1 MFPTNISLSEKGMTT
16 FFDGTPP
23 FYLVVPVFVV
33 TALFLIALK
42 RRPNLPPSPKALPVL
57 GHLHLLRPLIH
68 HSFRDFAARHG
79 PLFSLRLGSVL
90 CVVASTPDLAR
101 ELLKTHELT
110 FAARK
115 HNAAIDHLTYQSAF
129 AFAPYGPY
137 WKFIKKLSQT
147 ELLGARTL
155 HQFLPIRNGE
165 LQHFIR
171 VLHDKSL
178 SSESVNVTQELVK
191 LANNII
197 SQMMLSIRSSG
208 VDSQADEARTLIR
221 EVTQIF
227 GEFNVSDFIWF
238 CKHVDFQGYKKRFE
252 DIHKRY
258 DALLEKIIRDREELR
273 RKKRVPRADEVKDF
287 LDMML
292 DIYEDENSEMKL
304 TREHIKALV
313 LDIFTA
319 GTDTSATSIE
329 WALAELINN
338 PTVLKKAREE
348 ISSVVGDH
356 RLVNE
361 SDVKSMPYIQAI
373 IKEALRL
380 HPPIPMVA
388 RKSVQ
393 ECRIGGYT
401 IPEDTLLFVNIWAI
415 ARDPKVWANPLQ
427 FSPER
432 FLEPA
437 NGNLTGNIDVKGQHF
452 ELLPFGSGRRGCP
465 GISLAMLE
473 LPTVLAAMIQCF
485 DWKPCDQAGQEVKA
499 VNMDERPGLT
509 CPRAMNCFACL
520 CRVWAPYRSWQLV
533 IQRVS
538 RWPNMP

>member
-1 MFPTNISLSEKGMTT
+1 MKT
-16 FFDGTPP
+16 FFEATSPSNLIIP
-23 FYLVVPVFVV
+23 IFVV
-33 TALFLIALK
+33 AAAAALFLIALK
-42 RRPNLPPSPKALPVL
+42 WRPNLPPSPKALPVL
-57 GHLHLLRPLIH
+57 GHLHLLGPLIH
-68 HSFRDFAARHG
+68 HSFRDFAACHG
-79 PLFSLRLGSVL
+79 PLISLRLGSVL

-115 HNAAIDHLTYQSAF
+115 HNAAIDHLTYKSAF

-155 HQFLPIRNGE
+155 NQFLPIRTSE
-165 LQHFIR
+165 LRHFIR
-171 VLHDKSL
+171 ALYDKSL
-178 SSESVNVTQELVK
+178 SSESVNITQELVK

-208 VDSQADEARTLIR
+208 MDSQADEARTLVR

-238 CKHVDFQGYKKRFE
+238 CKNVDFQGYKKRFE
-252 DIHKRY
+252 DIHRRY
-258 DALLEKIIRDREELR
+258 DALLEKIITDREELR
-273 RKKRVPRADEVKDF
+273 RKTRVQEAGEGGGKEDVKDF

-292 DIYEDENSEMKL
+292 DIYENENSEMKL

-319 GTDTSATSIE
+319 GTDTSATAIE

-338 PTVLKKAREE
+338 PMVLKKAREE
-348 ISSVVGDH
+348 ISSVVGGH
-356 RLVNE
+356 RLVDE
-361 SDVKSMPYIQAI
+361 YDVKSLPYVQAV

-380 HPPIPMVA
+380 HPPIPMIA
-388 RKSVQ
+388 RKAVQ
-393 ECRIGGYT
+393 ECHIRGYT
-401 IPEDTLLFVNIWAI
+401 IPRDTLLFVNIWAI
-415 ARDPKVWANPLQ
+415 ARDPNVWANPLQ

-437 NGNLTGNIDVKGQHF
+437 NGSPAGVVDIKGQHF

-465 GISLAMLE
+465 GISLAMQE

-485 DWKPCDQAGQEVKA
+485 DWKPCDGDGEEVGA
-499 VNMDERPGLT
+499 VDMEERPGLT
-509 CPRAMNCFACL
+509 CPRANELFCL
-520 CRVWAPYRSWQLV
+520 P
-533 IQRVS
+533 VS
-538 RWPNMP
+538 RLGSLEFLGS

>member
-1 MFPTNISLSEKGMTT
+1 M
-16 FFDGTPP
+16 
-23 FYLVVPVFVV
+23 
-33 TALFLIALK
+33 IALK

-57 GHLHLLRPLIH
+57 GHLHLLSPLIH
-68 HSFRDFAARHG
+68 RSFRDFAARLG

-110 FAARK
+110 FSARK

-155 HQFLPIRNGE
+155 NQFLPIRTSE

-178 SSESVNVTQELVK
+178 RRESVNVTQELVK
-191 LANNII
+191 YANNII

-238 CKHVDFQGYKKRFE
+238 CKNVDFQGYKKRFE
-252 DIHKRY
+252 DIHRRY
-258 DALLEKIIRDREELR
+258 DVLLEKIMRDREELR
-273 RKKRVPRADEVKDF
+273 RKKRMQRAEEGGRKDEVKDF

-319 GTDTSATSIE
+319 GTDTSATSVE

-338 PTVLKKAREE
+338 PMVLKKAREE
-348 ISSVVGDH
+348 ISSVVGDQ

-361 SDVKSMPYIQAI
+361 SDVKSLPYIQAI

-393 ECRIGGYT
+393 ECHIRGYV
-401 IPEDTLLFVNIWAI
+401 IPKDTLLFVNIWAI

-432 FLEPA
+432 FLESA
-437 NGNLTGNIDVKGQHF
+437 DGNVTGVIDVKGQHF

-485 DWKPCDQAGQEVKA
+485 DWKPCDQDGGEVNA

-509 CPRAMNCFACL
+509 CPRANELFC
-520 CRVWAPYRSWQLV
+520 VP
-533 IQRVS
+533 VS
-538 RWPNMP
+538 RLGSLHYLGGS

>member
-1 MFPTNISLSEKGMTT
+1 MTT
-16 FFDGTPP
+16 SFEATSP
-23 FYLVVPVFVV
+23 FYFIAPVFVA
-33 TALFLIALK
+33 TALLFMIALK

-57 GHLHLLRPLIH
+57 GHLHLLSPLIH
-68 HSFRDFAARHG
+68 RSFRDFAARLG

-110 FAARK
+110 FSARK

-155 HQFLPIRNGE
+155 NQFLPIRTSE

-178 SSESVNVTQELVK
+178 RRESVNVTQELVK
-191 LANNII
+191 YANNII

-238 CKHVDFQGYKKRFE
+238 CKNVDFQGYKKRFE
-252 DIHKRY
+252 DIHRRY
-258 DALLEKIIRDREELR
+258 DVLLEKIMRDREELR
-273 RKKRVPRADEVKDF
+273 RKKRMQRAEEGGRKDEVKDF

-319 GTDTSATSIE
+319 GTDTSATSVE

-338 PTVLKKAREE
+338 PMVLKKAREE
-348 ISSVVGDH
+348 ISSVVGDQ

-361 SDVKSMPYIQAI
+361 SDVKSLPYIQAI

-393 ECRIGGYT
+393 ECHIRGYV
-401 IPEDTLLFVNIWAI
+401 IPKDTLLFVNIWAI

-432 FLEPA
+432 FLESA
-437 NGNLTGNIDVKGQHF
+437 DGNVTGVIDVKGQHF

-485 DWKPCDQAGQEVKA
+485 DWKPCDQDGGEVNA

-509 CPRAMNCFACL
+509 CPRANELFC
-520 CRVWAPYRSWQLV
+520 VP
-533 IQRVS
+533 VS
-538 RWPNMP
+538 RLGSLHYLGGS